1 MPVSLVQGL
10 LSGGQMQLGGV
21 QLLPGLLQRSHQL
34 LQLLE
39 STHVDTRSYL
49 LLKCRELFEMSRN
62 IQRSGRAIHASAQ
75 SDTR

>member
-10 LSGGQMQLGGV
+10 LGGGQMQLGGV

-39 STHVDTRSYL
+39 STHVDTRSAQIIRDVTYPRKRIL
-49 LLKCRELFEMSRN
+49 R
-62 IQRSGRAIHASAQ
+62 HAPMCVSFVLRVAV
-75 SDTR
+75 R